1 LREQPQMLSKLES
14 LAATTVIASPPVET
28 LGLLEQMSAEAPA
41 IRLKAAA
48 AEMMLGFDRSMRDV
62 EKLHSDSRDQLL
74 SCVDIFPSASPKREQ
89 FFESVQN
96 LIDLAEARATDLC
109 GNREQLS
116 KILKSLQHSF
126 PLGGQY
132 CLS

>member
-1 LREQPQMLSKLES
+1 MTRPLEVISKDRDAWFSTSRRLRGRFVERTTANPFQVRES
-14 LAATTVIASPPVET
+14 SGHYGNRVAPVET
-28 LGLLEQMSAEAPA
+28 LSLLEQMSAEAPA

-89 FFESVQN
+89 FFENVQN
-96 LIDLAEARATDLC
+96 LIDLAE
-109 GNREQLS
+109 G
-116 KILKSLQHSF
+116 
-126 PLGGQY
+126 
-132 CLS
+132 